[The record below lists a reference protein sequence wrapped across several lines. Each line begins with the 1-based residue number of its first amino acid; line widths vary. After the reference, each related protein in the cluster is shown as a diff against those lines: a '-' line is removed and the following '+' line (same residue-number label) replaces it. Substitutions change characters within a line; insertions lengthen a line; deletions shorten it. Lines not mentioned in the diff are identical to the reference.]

1 MSKLRLGA
9 VEEFTQVSRQ
19 VRNSTRIETQAICSQ
34 TVLGICPLF
43 FLLTGTPS
51 PQAASWVLTVICI
64 PRTRKSVCH
73 APRSGLS
80 SRSTGPTAFPTHL
93 KHASKEEVSLTL
105 NLLQPTSQRA
115 SPPSTQLQNLARAW
129 TLLSSPLTSKSH
141 AWYPPYN

>member
-1 MSKLRLGA
+1 MGHL
-9 VEEFTQVSRQ
+9 
-19 VRNSTRIETQAICSQ
+19 NSFKQESHKGWHDGNMQAPSPSL
-34 TVLGICPLF
+34 VLQRSA
-43 FLLTGTPS
+43 GTPS

-64 PRTRKSVCH
+64 PRTRKSVCQC
-73 APRSGLS
+73 PRSGLS

-93 KHASKEEVSLTL
+93 RHASKEEVSLTL